1 MQTKQSQRHRAVTL
15 GWLLSTGAIMEQIG
29 TRIKHLRKRANMT
42 QSELAKLS
50 GIAQAT
56 VSEIESGY
64 IKESSA
70 SIIFNIADALK
81 TSARWIT
88 FGGYKVVE

>member
-1 MQTKQSQRHRAVTL
+1 
-15 GWLLSTGAIMEQIG
+15 
-29 TRIKHLRKRANMT
+29 MT

>member
-1 MQTKQSQRHRAVTL
+1 MD
-15 GWLLSTGAIMEQIG
+15 QIG
-29 TRIKHLRKRANMT
+29 SRIKHLRKREKMT
-42 QSELAKLS
+42 QAELAKLA

-56 VSEIESGY
+56 VSEIESGD
-64 IKESSA
+64 IQESSA
-70 SIIFNIADALK
+70 SIIFSIADALK